1 MSMFDFL
8 KRNNEN
14 DDHNEPVRIGL
25 EHQQQ
30 WTEIQDLSHQQPVY
44 VFKHSSNCG
53 ISSMV
58 LKRFEKQIKER
69 NETYF
74 YLHIQAYRT
83 LSNWLSEELGIRHE
97 SPQLIVL
104 KNGEVLAHDSHY
116 SLLEILP
123 KL

>member
-58 LKRFEKQIKER
+58 LKRFEKVAVPVFR
-69 NETYF
+69 LDVSDDNF
-74 YLHIQAYRT
+74 YQENRT
-83 LSNWLSEELGIRHE
+83 
-97 SPQLIVL
+97 
-104 KNGEVLAHDSHY
+104 
-116 SLLEILP
+116 
-123 KL
+123 